1 MKETFIHSKK
11 EDGDF
16 DFHKFKTVYK
26 TRCISDLIKTDLV
39 KTLERKELRALQEQE
54 RVLRERKEKNK
65 DSFWQK
71 KRSLAMREQRGNVT
85 FIN

>member
-39 KTLERKELRALQEQE
+39 KTLERKELRALQE
-54 RVLRERKEKNK
+54 
-65 DSFWQK
+65 
-71 KRSLAMREQRGNVT
+71 
-85 FIN
+85 